1 MPKVDGVEFPYTKAG
16 MQKAQAWATMTGKPM
31 QKEYQ
36 DGGTVHLRDTRRVID
51 PSTIQE
57 VAHKPIESG
66 TRQAVRYKGKTKGG
80 SDVHM
85 VKDIPG
91 LTNKEW
97 KRQLSTQALINLIK
111 RNPDFGDTL
120 SGEKATEFMN
130 MEPRTTKDLLKLLLT
145 LLPEDKDVL
154 KTLQEV
160 PKYSLGGWIK
170 KRLTPPKKGKTLLN
184 KLGHI
189 GMGITGGL
197 DAIPGVGLL
206 TQATVGN
213 ISRAA
218 ACAGADDFWSC
229 MEYGVG
235 SPDKVS
241 VPIKN
246 RLYNPSG
253 SPVTTPVSTGN
264 FGFESNLPP
273 LHTGITMDEQQL
285 ADWQNYIGDNT
296 GLSEQEIM
304 NEYKK
309 FLESQEPPPE
319 EKKSPKFWGFE
330 KFGKGK
336 KGNLQA
342 LVDEML
348 GDKPKKMQM
357 GGPIAMNSMTPG
369 RRMYNMPQRKK
380 RPVMQTSTA
389 GMPMRGMASGMP
401 MMKKGGQV
409 KMPKG
414 WHV

>member
-16 MQKAQAWATMTGKPM
+16 IQKAKAWAEMTGKPM
-31 QKEYQ
+31 QREYQ
-36 DGGTVHLRDTRRVID
+36 DGGRVIADILD
-51 PSTIQE
+51 PSSLEE
-57 VAHKPIESG
+57 VAWKPIEHG
-66 TRQAVRYKGKTKGG
+66 QRQAVRYKAKTKGG
-80 SDVHM
+80 EDRHIVR
-85 VKDIPG
+85 DIAG

-97 KRQLSTQALINLIK
+97 KRQMSTMGLRDAIK
-111 RNPDFGDTL
+111 NNPGFGDTL
-120 SGEKATEFMN
+120 SAQEATEFMN

-145 LLPEDKDVL
+145 LLPKDKDVL

-160 PKYSLGGWIK
+160 PKYGLGGWIK

-197 DAIPGVGLL
+197 DAIPGIGFL

-213 ISRAA
+213 VSRAA
-218 ACAGADDFWSC
+218 ACAGADDFWNC
-229 MEYGVG
+229 MEYGAG

-241 VPIKN
+241 VPVKN

-253 SPVTTPVSTGN
+253 SPVTTPISTGD
-264 FGFESNLPP
+264 FTFESNLPP
-273 LHTGITMDEQQL
+273 LNTGITMDEQQL
-285 ADWQNYIGDNT
+285 ANWQNYIGDNT
-296 GLSEQEIM
+296 NLSDAELSEM
-304 NEYKK
+304 YTS

-336 KGNLQA
+336 KNNLQA

-348 GDKPKKMQM
+348 SNEPKKMQM
-357 GGPIAMNSMTPG
+357 GGPIAMSSMTPG
-369 RRMYNMPQRKK
+369 RRMYSMPKK
-380 RPVMQTSTA
+380 KKPVMQTSTA